1 MGAGTVTATTTG
13 LHPADGVALGGFG
26 SALRAE
32 WVKFRTVRGW
42 SVALVTSIVLC
53 VVFTYLVANGN
64 HTDTCTGSGAC
75 TSGHAFVP
83 TGPAGEAVADSY
95 EYHYQDLTG
104 NGTLTARLTSLT
116 GLISTRPPD
125 AAPSITATR
134 PGRATWA
141 KAGVLVTTS
150 TRQGSSYAAVL
161 ATGSHGARFQYDYTR
176 DQTGIPEV
184 VSGSSPRWL
193 RLTRSGDTITGSDST
208 NGTSWHEI
216 GSTHLSGVAATV
228 DLGLFATSPVT
239 YQDSLG
245 GVPTQA
251 TATFDDITLN
261 GHTVTNGW
269 QSRSIGASDYYPKLA
284 ASSSLRSHDAV
295 VLTGSGD
302 IAPAVN
308 LTALGGNTA
317 PGSMLFGIVVALIV
331 LIVVATLF
339 ITAEYRRGL
348 IRTTFTAIPQRGS
361 VLAAKA
367 VVIGIVTFII
377 GAIAAAIAIPVGV
390 HVLDTG
396 GNYIFPTNAL
406 TLIQII
412 AGTGALLAITAVG
425 VLALG
430 TILRTSSGAVTA
442 GIILFILPNLVGPGV
457 LGEGGTGRL
466 TTALYRFSPA
476 AAFSIFGVLPR
487 SSFVSF
493 PYTLANGYY
502 PVAAWAGV
510 GILCAYSAVAFA
522 AATFLIRRRDA

>member
-1 MGAGTVTATTTG
+1 MTATTTTLDSAG
-13 LHPADGVALGGFG
+13 GVAPGGFG

-42 SVALVTSIVLC
+42 SVALLTSIVLC

-64 HTDTCTGSGAC
+64 HTGTCTGSGAC

-83 TGPAGEAVADSY
+83 TGPDGEAVADSY
-95 EYHYQDLTG
+95 EYHYQRLTG
-104 NGTLTARLTSLT
+104 NGTLTVRLVSLT

-134 PGRATWA
+134 SGLATWA
-141 KAGVLVTTS
+141 RAGILVTTS
-150 TRQGSSYAAVL
+150 TKQGSSYAAVM
-161 ATGSHGARFQYDYTR
+161 ATGGHGIRFQYDYTG
-176 DQTGIPEV
+176 DQAGPPGV
-184 VSGSSPRWL
+184 VSGNSPRWL
-193 RLTRSGDTITGSDST
+193 RLTRTGNTITGYDST

-216 GSTHLSGVAATV
+216 GVTRVSGLPASV
-228 DLGLFATSPVT
+228 DVGLFATSPVT

-251 TATFDDITLN
+251 TATFDQITLDR
-261 GHTVTNGW
+261 HAVTNGW
-269 QSRSIGASDYYPKLA
+269 QSRSIGASDFYPKLA
-284 ASSSLRSHDAV
+284 ANSSQGSHDAV
-295 VLTGSGD
+295 VLSGSGD

-317 PGSMLFGIVVALIV
+317 SHSMLFGIVVALIV
-331 LIVVATLF
+331 LIVVATQF
-339 ITAEYRRGL
+339 ITVEYRRGL

-367 VVIGIVTFII
+367 VVIGIVTFVI
-377 GAIAAAIAIPVGV
+377 GAIAAAIAIPIGA

-406 TLIQII
+406 ALIQII

-430 TILRTSSGAVTA
+430 TILRTSAGAVTA
-442 GIILFILPNLVGPGV
+442 GIVLFILPNLVGPGV
-457 LGEGGTGRL
+457 LGQGGTGGF

-487 SSFVSF
+487 SSLVSF

-502 PVAAWAGV
+502 PLTPWAGL
-510 GILCAYSAVAFA
+510 GILCAYSAVALA
-522 AATFLIRRRDA
+522 AATVLLRRRDA

>member
-1 MGAGTVTATTTG
+1 LTATKTSFD
-13 LHPADGVALGGFG
+13 PAGGVALGAFR

-42 SVALVTSIVLC
+42 SVALLASIVFC

-64 HTDTCTGSGAC
+64 HTGTCTGSGAC
-75 TSGHAFVP
+75 TSGHQFVP

-95 EYHYQDLTG
+95 EYHYQHVTG
-104 NGTLTARLTSLT
+104 SVTLTVRLASLT
-116 GLISTRPPD
+116 GLISTRPPG
-125 AAPSITATR
+125 AAPSTTATR
-134 PGRATWA
+134 PGLASWA
-141 KAGVLVTTS
+141 KAGILVTTS
-150 TRQGSSYAAVL
+150 IRQGSSYAAVM
-161 ATGSHGARFQYDYTR
+161 ATGSHGIRFQYDYTG
-176 DQTGIPEV
+176 DQAGLPGV

-193 RLTRSGDTITGSDST
+193 RLTRTGNTITGYDST

-216 GSTHLSGVAATV
+216 SSTHLAGLPRTADV
-228 DLGLFATSPVT
+228 GLFATSPVT

-251 TATFDDITLN
+251 TTTFTGISLN
-261 GHTVTNGW
+261 GHTLTNGW
-269 QSRSIGASDYYPKLA
+269 QSRSIGASDYYPKLV
-284 ASSSLRSHDAV
+284 ASSSQLSHDAV

-317 PGSMLFGIVVALIV
+317 SHSMLFGIVVALIV

-339 ITAEYRRGL
+339 ITVEYRRGL

-377 GAIAAAIAIPVGV
+377 GAIAAAIAMPVGV

-412 AGTGALLAITAVG
+412 AGAGALLAITAVG

-430 TILRTSSGAVTA
+430 TILRTSAGAVTA
-442 GIILFILPNLVGPGV
+442 GIALFILPNLVGPGV
-457 LGEGGTGRL
+457 LGQGGTGGF

-487 SSFVSF
+487 SSLVSF
-493 PYTLANGYY
+493 PYSLANGYY
-502 PVAAWAGV
+502 PLSSWAGLAV
-510 GILCAYSAVAFA
+510 LAAYSALALTLA
-522 AATFLIRRRDA
+522 ACLLHRRDA